1 MNANLNKIHR
11 WGYDSY
17 SYDEI
22 WDYIEE
28 NDPEQIE
35 NDIWGYFSDAQSWND
50 IDFVLGIAI
59 YRIRTGVVLKDKTL
73 RKLREI
79 IDDILERSPFEEWKD
94 KNKRIIKLQHE
105 RRIINALLKKMDF
118 KFGEIIPRKFIIDLD
133 ILSNIFCPDIGRS
146 FILDFISE
154 IIFRSSF
161 VKNASPNTS

>member
-1 MNANLNKIHR
+1 MINRKESQKNDFFLDYSYNMNMNMNMDMDMDMNMNVNVNVNVNVNKINR

-79 IDDILERSPFEEWKD
+79 IDNILERSPFEEWED

-118 KFGEIIPRKFIIDLD
+118 KFGEIIPRLK
-133 ILSNIFCPDIGRS
+133 
-146 FILDFISE
+146 
-154 IIFRSSF
+154 
-161 VKNASPNTS
+161 